1 MDTDAERT
9 YQLKVAMY
17 VLEKYHDLL
26 MRKVQGE
33 MIPLIDVEAVMSEYH
48 ALLKH
53 ISAPC
58 EKTTKLKALAELCRA
73 IDADTYIIDSQ
84 CARDEELLNRW
95 RAAWKREL

>member
-33 MIPLIDVEAVMSEYH
+33 MIPLIDVEAVMAEYH
-48 ALLKH
+48 CFLG
-53 ISAPC
+53 
-58 EKTTKLKALAELCRA
+58 KLKK
-73 IDADTYIIDSQ
+73 S
-84 CARDEELLNRW
+84 EEQ
-95 RAAWKREL
+95 

>member
-1 MDTDAERT
+1 
-9 YQLKVAMY
+9 MY

-26 MRKVQGE
+26 MRKVHGE
-33 MIPLIDVEAVMSEYH
+33 MVPLIDVEAVMSEYH